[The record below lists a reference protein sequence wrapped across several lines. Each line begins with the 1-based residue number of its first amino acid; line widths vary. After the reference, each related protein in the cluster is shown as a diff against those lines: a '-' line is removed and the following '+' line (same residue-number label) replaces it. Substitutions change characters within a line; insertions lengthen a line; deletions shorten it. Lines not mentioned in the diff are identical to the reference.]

1 MSEAAEDQ
9 ESRPGCSIC
18 WTSLTLIQSRA
29 KDCLF
34 LFEDLTIPILVCDL
48 CLKCWQYFS
57 INLDNLWQEL
67 QISGE
72 YKLSTTLSTQSIN
85 SNTIKILQLPPALFT
100 LSWLVD
106 LALYSVIV
114 HTNLLSQ
121 FSLVIFIGKNV
132 PVVKKMST
140 ETIHYLRDWKK

>member
-85 SNTIKILQLPPALFT
+85 SNTIKILQLR
-100 LSWLVD
+100 LVD

-132 PVVKKMST
+132 PAVKKMST